1 MCHRGL
7 DGVGERL
14 ADRLGVEGIVV
25 VQKDSDGEVH
35 VTETGDH
42 LGRRGVKVGG
52 GVGPGGGALR
62 PRCWLRP
69 RSEPPPAAR

>member
-1 MCHRGL
+1 M
-7 DGVGERL
+7 
-14 ADRLGVEGIVV
+14 V

-52 GVGPGGGALR
+52 GVGLVVGLFA